1 MPTAAQASTS
11 QWPLLVTFV
20 VYLLGILLLG
30 IRAYRQTH
38 DLGDYLL
45 GGRKLGAAVT
55 ALSVG
60 ASDMSGWLLLGLP
73 GAVYLSGLQES
84 WIGIGLVV
92 GAYLNWILVA
102 RRLRVFSFHANNSLT
117 LPDYLENRFKDD
129 SRLLRILSAAV
140 ILLFF
145 TFYAASGLVSGA
157 ILFESSFG
165 LDYGV
170 ALIIGAVVIVSYTF
184 VGGFLAVAWTDAIQA
199 CLMAAALVMTP
210 IAVFSAVGGTR
221 EVLDQVALIN
231 PTGLDLFGDVGA
243 LGLLSLIAWGLG
255 YAGQPH
261 ILTRFMAIEDP
272 AQLTSARRLA
282 MSWMVIMLAGSVA
295 TGFAGMAYFA
305 AAPLTNPETVFISLS
320 QALFNPWMAGVIT
333 AAILSAIMS
342 TIDSQLLVCSSVISE
357 DFYRTFLRPHASS
370 SELVMV
376 SRLAVVGVALISLV
390 IAMDRES
397 RVLDLVSYAWAGF
410 GAAFGP
416 VILLSLFMR
425 SMTAQG
431 AIAGMLAGAI
441 TVVVWSNLVGGI
453 FDLYE
458 IVPGFA
464 VSLICVLA
472 VSLRWPER
480 REAVLG
486 QFDEARALSQ
496 NFEQAARVAGSTE
509 SLDR

>member
-1 MPTAAQASTS
+1 MTQL
-11 QWPLLVTFV
+11 PLVATFA

-30 IRAYRQTH
+30 LRAYKQTH

-45 GGRKLGAAVT
+45 GGRKLGAVVT

-73 GAVYLSGLQES
+73 GAVYVSGLQES

-92 GAYLNWILVA
+92 GAYINWLLVA
-102 RRLRVFSFHANNSLT
+102 RRLRIFSFHANNSLT
-117 LPDYLENRFKDD
+117 LPDYLENRFADR
-129 SRLLRILSAAV
+129 SRVLRLLSACV

-145 TFYAASGLVSGA
+145 TFYTASGLVSGA

-165 LDYGV
+165 LDYIV
-170 ALIIGAVVIVSYTF
+170 ALMIGGVVIVSYTF

-199 CLMAAALVMTP
+199 CLMA
-210 IAVFSAVGGTR
+210 
-221 EVLDQVALIN
+221 VALIMTPLAVFEAIGGARAVVDQVLVMN
-231 PTGLDLFGDVGA
+231 PSALSLFGELEA
-243 LGLLSLIAWGLG
+243 LGLISLLAWGLG

-272 AQLTSARRLA
+272 NRLAPARRLA
-282 MSWMVIMLAGSVA
+282 MGWMVLMLAGSVA
-295 TGFAGMAYFA
+295 TGFAGLVYFA
-305 AAPLTNPETVFISLS
+305 ASPLSNPETVFIALS

-357 DFYRTFLRPHASS
+357 DFYRTFLRPQAASR
-370 SELVMV
+370 ELLAV
-376 SRLAVVGVALISLV
+376 SRLAVVGVALIAML
-390 IAMDRES
+390 IALDRQS

-425 SMTAQG
+425 KMSALG
-431 AIAGMLAGAI
+431 AICGMLGGAV
-441 TVVVWSNLVGGI
+441 TVVIWSMLSGGV

-458 IVPGFA
+458 LVPGFL
-464 VSLICVLA
+464 VSLGLILG
-472 VSLRWPER
+472 VSLARPQSTES
-480 REAVLG
+480 VLTG
-486 QFDEARALSQ
+486 FDEAVALTRS
-496 NFEQAARVAGSTE
+496 V
-509 SLDR
+509 

>member
-1 MPTAAQASTS
+1 LPTAAQASTS

-243 LGLLSLIAWGLG
+243 LGLL
-255 YAGQPH
+255 
-261 ILTRFMAIEDP
+261 
-272 AQLTSARRLA
+272 TSARRLA

-431 AIAGMLAGAI
+431 AISGMLAGAI

-486 QFDEARALSQ
+486 QFDEARALSRAFDQ
-496 NFEQAARVAGSTE
+496 TASVAVSAE
-509 SLDR
+509 PLDR

>member
-1 MPTAAQASTS
+1 MEAALRPCYARTKNNKEPVITTLNGQL
-11 QWPLLVTFV
+11 PLIATFV

-30 IRAYRQTH
+30 LRAYRQTH

-45 GGRKLGAAVT
+45 GGRKLGSVIT

-92 GAYLNWILVA
+92 GAYLNWRLVA
-102 RRLRVFSFHANNSLT
+102 RRLRIFSLHANNSLT
-117 LPDYLENRFKDD
+117 LPDYLENRFQDT
-129 SRLLRILSAAV
+129 SRVLRVLSAAV

-145 TFYAASGLVSGA
+145 TFYTASGLVSGA

-170 ALIIGAVVIVSYTF
+170 ALIIGALIIVSYTF

-199 CLMAAALVMTP
+199 CLMAAALIITP
-210 IAVFSAVGGTR
+210 IAVFAELGGVSSVVAQVR
-221 EVLDQVALIN
+221 EIN
-231 PTGLDLFGDVGA
+231 PGAQDLFGSVGL
-243 LGLLSLIAWGLG
+243 LGLISLVSWGLG

-261 ILTRFMAIEDP
+261 ILTRFMAIGDP
-272 AQLTSARRLA
+272 DQLVSARRLA
-282 MSWMVIMLAGSVA
+282 MGWMVLMLAASVA
-295 TGFAGMAYFA
+295 TGFAGLAYFA
-305 AAPLTNPETVFISLS
+305 QSPLENPETVFIQLS
-320 QALFNPWMAGVIT
+320 QVLFNPWVAGIIT

-357 DFYRTFLRPHASS
+357 DFYRIFLRPHADSR
-370 SELVMV
+370 ELLAV
-376 SRLAVVGVALISLV
+376 SRLAVVAVALVALV
-390 IAMDRES
+390 IATDRES

-416 VILLSLFMR
+416 VILLSLFLRQMSAR
-425 SMTAQG
+425 A
-431 AIAGMLAGAI
+431 AIAGMLGGAI
-441 TVVVWSNLVGGI
+441 TVVVWSNLEGGL

-458 IVPGFA
+458 IVPGFL
-464 VSLICVLA
+464 VSMLLVLA
-472 VSLRWPER
+472 VSRVRPEAAPR
-480 REAVLG
+480 VLEE
-486 QFDEARALSQ
+486 FDSARALS
-496 NFEQAARVAGSTE
+496 
-509 SLDR
+509 L

>member
-1 MPTAAQASTS
+1 MSSLSQAPANS
-11 QWPLLVTFV
+11 WPLLVTFV

-30 IRAYRQTH
+30 IRAYQQTH

-45 GGRKLGAAVT
+45 GGRKLGSAVT

-73 GAVYLSGLQES
+73 GAVYVSGLQES
-84 WIGIGLVV
+84 WIGIGLII
-92 GAYLNWILVA
+92 GAYLNWLLVA
-102 RRLRVFSFHANNSLT
+102 RRLRVFSFHADNALT
-117 LPDYLENRFKDD
+117 LPDYLECRFRDE

-165 LDYGV
+165 LDYAV
-170 ALIIGAVVIVSYTF
+170 ALLIGAVVIVSYTF

-221 EVLDQVALIN
+221 EVIEQVALVN
-231 PTGLDLFGDVGA
+231 PNGLDLFGNIGA
-243 LGLLSLIAWGLG
+243 LGLISLLAWGLG

-272 AQLTSARRLA
+272 AKLVSARRLA
-282 MSWMVIMLAGSVA
+282 MSWMAIMLAGSVA
-295 TGFAGMAYFA
+295 TGFAGIAYFA
-305 AAPLTNPETVFISLS
+305 AAPLANPETVFISLS

-357 DFYRTFLRPHASS
+357 DFYRTFLRPQASS
-370 SELVMV
+370 SELVLV

-397 RVLDLVSYAWAGF
+397 KVLDLVSYAWAGF

-425 SMTAQG
+425 SMTASG

-441 TVVVWSNLVGGI
+441 TVIVWSNLSGGI

-458 IVPGFA
+458 IVPGFV
-464 VSLICVLA
+464 VSLTCILA
-472 VSLRWPER
+472 VSLRWPES
-480 REAVLG
+480 REKVLC
-486 QFDEARALSQ
+486 QFDEARTLSR
-496 NFEQAARVAGSTE
+496 N
-509 SLDR
+509 

>member
-170 ALIIGAVVIVSYTF
+170 ALIIGAVVIVCYTF

-305 AAPLTNPETVFISLS
+305 AVPLTNPETVFISLS

-472 VSLRWPER
+472 ASLRWPER

-486 QFDEARALSQ
+486 QFDEARALSRAFDQ
-496 NFEQAARVAGSTE
+496 TASVVVSAE

>member
-1 MPTAAQASTS
+1 M
-11 QWPLLVTFV
+11 
-20 VYLLGILLLG
+20 LGILLLG

-92 GAYLNWILVA
+92 GAYLNWMLVA

-117 LPDYLENRFKDD
+117 LSDYLENRFKDD

-157 ILFESSFG
+157 ILFESSFD

-272 AQLTSARRLA
+272 AKLTSARRLA
-282 MSWMVIMLAGSVA
+282 MSWMMIMLAGSVA

-305 AAPLTNPETVFISLS
+305 AEPLTNPETVFISLS

-370 SELVMV
+370 RELVMV

-390 IAMDRES
+390 IAMDREN

-464 VSLICVLA
+464 ASLICVLVA
-472 VSLRWPER
+472 SLRWPER
-480 REAVLG
+480 SEAVLG

-496 NFEQAARVAGSTE
+496 NFDQAVNVAVSAE

>member
-1 MPTAAQASTS
+1 MLTAAPVSTS
-11 QWPLLVTFV
+11 QWPLLVTFI
-20 VYLLGILLLG
+20 VYMLGILLLG

-92 GAYLNWILVA
+92 GAYLNWMLVA

-117 LPDYLENRFKDD
+117 LSDYLENRFKDD

-272 AQLTSARRLA
+272 AKLTSARRLA
-282 MSWMVIMLAGSVA
+282 MSWMMIMLAGSVA

-305 AAPLTNPETVFISLS
+305 AEPLTNPETVFISLS

-370 SELVMV
+370 RELVMV

-390 IAMDRES
+390 IAMDREN

-464 VSLICVLA
+464 VSLICVLVA
-472 VSLRWPER
+472 SLRWPER
-480 REAVLG
+480 SEAVLG

-496 NFEQAARVAGSTE
+496 DFDQAVNVAVSAE

>member
-92 GAYLNWILVA
+92 GAYLNWMLVA

-129 SRLLRILSAAV
+129 SRL
-140 ILLFF
+140 F
-145 TFYAASGLVSGA
+145 
-157 ILFESSFG
+157 
-165 LDYGV
+165 DYGV

-184 VGGFLAVAWTDAIQA
+184 VGGFFAVAWTDAIQA

-486 QFDEARALSQ
+486 QFDEARALS
-496 NFEQAARVAGSTE
+496 
-509 SLDR
+509 